1 MFTVVKASEMYPKPR
16 LIRDSTRGGEECDVA
31 IPFVEIPGEA
41 VTYLG
46 ETADVDGVIALS
58 NYRLHI
64 SKTPAQQQPG
74 NGSAP
79 TSINIPLTCIETVEL
94 RDLFYIHIYC
104 KDARFY
110 LVQFSDS
117 IICKEWVFRIS
128 AAIAPPT
135 SIEQV
140 SDCR

>member
-16 LIRDSTRGGEECDVA
+16 LIRDSAKGGEECDVA

-46 ETADVDGVIALS
+46 ETADDNGVIALS

-64 SKTPAQQQPG
+64 SRTPAQQQPAI
-74 NGSAP
+74 GSAP

-128 AAIAPPT
+128 AAIAP
-135 SIEQV
+135 SNIV
-140 SDCR
+140 D